1 MATGSFLKEL
11 NFSLDSTLPSEQTTS
26 PTWREE
32 AMDLSPSWSH
42 SSQEVMN
49 KALPAN
55 NDKNKFLS
63 FIAAVF
69 QMT

>member
-1 MATGSFLKEL
+1 M
-11 NFSLDSTLPSEQTTS
+11 P
-26 PTWREE
+26 
-32 AMDLSPSWSH
+32 

-49 KALPAN
+49 KVLPAN

-69 QMT
+69 QMI